1 MQKFSLLAAAILLA
15 GCAPLQK
22 SRTWE
27 TVRAVPHAGP
37 HTDAPALDYAH
48 RLHFALLEAGVEHK
62 VVTFKFRYRSRLL
75 LNREGGETA
84 VLYRDTATPAHP
96 WWLMA
101 ERLGT
106 PVWLPSK
113 GPCYNIYVGGHPQ
126 YSSVA
131 TQNVAS
137 QLAFYVRRPVSIVK
151 VEDFPAK
158 DATRAGRTKHDG
170 KPLLKPF
177 RQGKK
182 AEPSRNGH
190 H

>member
-1 MQKFSLLAAAILLA
+1 MQKFSLLAAAAILLA
-15 GCAPLQK
+15 GCAPSQK
-22 SRTWE
+22 SSAWKIARTL
-27 TVRAVPHAGP
+27 PHAGP
-37 HTDAPALDYAH
+37 HTDAPDTDYAH
-48 RLHFALLEAGVEHK
+48 RLHFALLEAGVGHK
-62 VVTFKFRYRSRLL
+62 VVTFQFRYRSRIL

-106 PVWLPSK
+106 PVWLPAE
-113 GPCYNIYVGGHPQ
+113 PL
-126 YSSVA
+126 
-131 TQNVAS
+131 AS
-137 QLAFYVRRPVSIVK
+137 QVAFYVRRPVSIVK

-182 AEPSRNGH
+182 AKASRGAA
-190 H
+190 

>member
-1 MQKFSLLAAAILLA
+1 MHKLSLLAAATAILLA
-15 GCAPLQK
+15 GCAPSQK

-37 HTDAPALDYAH
+37 HTDAPAPDFAN
-48 RLHFALLEAGVEHK
+48 RLHFALLEEGVEHK
-62 VVTFKFRYRSRLL
+62 VLTFQFRYRSRIL
-75 LNREGGETA
+75 LNREGEETA

-106 PVWLPSK
+106 PVWLPAE
-113 GPCYNIYVGGHPQ
+113 PL
-126 YSSVA
+126 
-131 TQNVAS
+131 AS
-137 QLAFYVRRPVSIVK
+137 QVAFYVRRPVSIVK

-170 KPLLKPF
+170 KSVLKPF

-182 AEPSRNGH
+182 AKPSRGGA
-190 H
+190 